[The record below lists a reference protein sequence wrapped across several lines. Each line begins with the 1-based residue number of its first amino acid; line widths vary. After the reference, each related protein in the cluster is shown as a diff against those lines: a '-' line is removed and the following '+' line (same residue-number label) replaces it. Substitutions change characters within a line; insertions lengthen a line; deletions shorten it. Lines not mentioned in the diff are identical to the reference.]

1 MITDIMR
8 VMFLD
13 TTSPEAVY
21 MTRADA
27 IVGNAKLVIIIWIV
41 LLALSIPMASRVD
54 QVLVSEESG
63 FLPETAESVKV
74 QRLISSSGGQGAP
87 DVLLVV
93 DNVPVSPETYNKTRQ
108 EWSQLGWSAGRRVS
122 WVDVTLQAHEG
133 IKRGME
139 KALNQTL
146 AALEGYVSL
155 WEALVNTTENLR
167 RLEQTINSTSQ
178 ALVSADMVLS
188 KYNQV
193 LGSLVNTRDKALGA
207 AQGVLGLCQQAPD
220 VYTELITAG
229 VTLEALL
236 ETQTQAYQRG
246 SLTQEDL
253 QALQV
258 LADANPLL
266 RKLLKPEMVQAV
278 FQYTMGIGGPSNF
291 GNAHAALLAVQLARL
306 TINDTQTITFLYI
319 LANQTAPIL
328 RNLPDL
334 RTTVALEGP
343 DAVRA
348 AVQPIVEKTAQA
360 AIVEYARAV
369 SREAGNPLIAYIA
382 EALAERG
389 CRGGEDSIQQVL
401 RQALTRLLVDQGVPS
416 SAAPMLV
423 DMALSGDT
431 SIEKLAF
438 LALDTTYEQALAQ
451 GAPEDLARILKSPQA
466 AQILLKHDPRAMGVL
481 SENPDTARA
490 AAVELLSKTAGAK
503 GLDPHLLRLVASLG
517 PEKAALTL
525 VEENAPPQAREFLG
539 LLREKGIPQT
549 RGELLK
555 MASGSLVEQI
565 SRMGG
570 LDRDTAERIAEA
582 ALRVF
587 NGMGSLEAEVESLAW
602 EKLVETWPSIIGELN
617 GTLVALDGRAFI
629 VMLYNVDYQGAIRD
643 RDALAAM
650 LKQWFPHSRVLATGD
665 VVSREEMRT
674 TSLEDVRRSDRYSMV
689 LVLVVLAIV
698 LQSVAALFLPFIG
711 IGMGLSLALALAYLL
726 ASGELITLTT
736 IARTVMFSTGLG
748 LGIDYATLVSRR
760 FREELPSSSTPVQ
773 AAARA
778 LRRSTRPVVAGA
790 ATASI
795 GFGSLA
801 LAWDFP
807 FLKSIG
813 TSVPLAIAMV
823 TLSSLTL
830 IPALLA
836 LLGGSRRLW
845 WPFDPRRAR
854 GVDASETGSL
864 GRLVE
869 KAAPLLIVIVIVA
882 LIPAIVVHLGF
893 EGSHDLTLMLP
904 EGTESLEAMNVIIE
918 RFDPGVMYPLTIVV
932 SGNETATRIVEAL
945 SGLECVS
952 QARVA
957 STLED
962 GRVLVQAVLSVD
974 PLARQ
979 GIECARQVRG
989 MVKSIDEKGMVGG
1002 APAVSLDLEEMLN
1015 ARFYNR
1021 VLPAAVV
1028 LMFLSMLLA
1037 YGGVAVALSAVLAVV
1052 IAAELAIAAAVY
1064 YYTSVQGME
1073 VPWFLPLTVFT
1084 AILGV
1089 GMDYNSFS
1097 ISRAAEEYRRAPGRG
1112 AVARAVSRSAFLV
1125 MGLSLIMASAYGGLM
1140 LSSIPN
1146 MRMMGLALSLGV
1158 LFAGVLASMVLIPSI
1173 ITLLGRKAWWPWGP
1187 KAEE

>member
-1 MITDIMR
+1 MPM
-8 VMFLD
+8 
-13 TTSPEAVY
+13 
-21 MTRADA
+21 ADA
-27 IVGNAKLVIIIWIV
+27 IARNSKLVIVAWIV
-41 LLALSIPMASRVD
+41 LLVVSAPLASRVD

-63 FLPETAESVKV
+63 FLPETAESVRV
-74 QRLISSSGGQGAP
+74 QKLISSTGVQGAP
-87 DVLLVV
+87 DALLVV
-93 DNVPVSPETYNKTRQ
+93 DNVPVSLETYNKTRNG
-108 EWSQLGWSAGRRVS
+108 WGKLDWSAEKRVS
-122 WVDVTLQAHEG
+122 WIDVTLQAHEG
-133 IKRGME
+133 IRRGIE
-139 KALNQTL
+139 EALNQTL
-146 AALEGYVSL
+146 AALEGYVGL

-167 RLEQTINSTSQ
+167 RLEQTINATSQ
-178 ALVSADMVLS
+178 ALASADMILA
-188 KYNQV
+188 KYSQV
-193 LGSLVNTRDKALGA
+193 VNSLVNTRDQALA
-207 AQGVLGLCQQAPD
+207 AANGTLTLCQQAPG
-220 VYTELITAG
+220 VYTELITVG

-236 ETQTQAYQRG
+236 ETHTQAYQRG

-253 QALQV
+253 QALQAI
-258 LADANPLL
+258 ADTNPLL
-266 RKLLKPEMVQAV
+266 TRILTPGMALAV
-278 FQYTMGIGGPSNF
+278 FQYTQSIGGPNNF
-291 GNAHAALLAVQLARL
+291 DNTHAALLAVQLARL
-306 TINDTQTITFLYI
+306 TVNDTRTLTFLYI

-343 DAVRA
+343 EAVRA
-348 AVQPIVEKTAQA
+348 TVQPIAEKAA
-360 AIVEYARAV
+360 REAIVEYSQVV
-369 SREAGNPLIAYIA
+369 SRESGTPLFTYIS
-382 EALAERG
+382 EALANRE
-389 CRGGEDSIQQVL
+389 CQGGEDAVWQAL
-401 RQALTRLLVDQGVPS
+401 REGLTRLLVDQGVPPN
-416 SAAPMLV
+416 AAPLLV
-423 DMALSGDT
+423 DLALSEEV
-431 SIEKLAF
+431 SLEKLAF
-438 LALDTTYEQALAQ
+438 LALDTTSEQALAQ
-451 GAPEDLARILKSPQA
+451 GAPEDLARLLKSPYAVQV
-466 AQILLKHDPRAMGVL
+466 LLKYDPRAMGL
-481 SENPDTARA
+481 LAKNPEAA
-490 AAVELLSKTAGAK
+490 LEAAVELLSRTPAPR
-503 GLDPHLLRLVASLG
+503 GLDPKLLQLVATSG
-517 PEKAALTL
+517 PEEAALTL
-525 VEENAPPQAREFLG
+525 MEENVPPQLRGFLG
-539 LLREKGIPQT
+539 ILREEGVPRTREELLRI
-549 RGELLK
+549 
-555 MASGSLVEQI
+555 ASGSLVEQI
-565 SRMGG
+565 SRIGG
-570 LDRDTAERIAEA
+570 LDKETAELIVEA

-587 NGMGSLEAEVESLAW
+587 NGEGGFAEEVETLAW
-602 EKLVETWPSIIGELN
+602 DKLAGAWPSIIGELN

-629 VMLYNVDYQGAIRD
+629 VMLYNVDYPGAVRD
-643 RDALAAM
+643 RDMVAQLFRE
-650 LKQWFPHSRVLATGD
+650 LSPQSRVLATGD

-726 ASGELITLTT
+726 ASGEVVTLTT
-736 IARTVMFSTGLG
+736 VARTVMFSTGLG

-760 FREELPSSSTPVQ
+760 FREELPASPGASQ

-778 LRRSTRPVVAGA
+778 LRRSARPVIAGA

-813 TSVPLAIAMV
+813 TSVPIAIAMV

-836 LLGGSRRLW
+836 LLGGSRKLW
-845 WPFDPRRAR
+845 WPFDPRKTGPRE
-854 GVDASETGSL
+854 VSETTGL

-869 KAAPLLIVIVIVA
+869 GSAPLLIA
-882 LIPAIVVHLGF
+882 LVVLALVPAVFVHMGF

-904 EGTESLEAMNVIIE
+904 EGTESLEAMSVMRE
-918 RFDPGVMYPLTIVV
+918 RFDPGVMYPLTIVT
-932 SGNETATRIVEAL
+932 SGNETATRVVEAL
-945 SGLECVS
+945 GSLDCVS

-957 STLED
+957 SALAD
-962 GRVLVQAVLSVD
+962 GRVLVQVVLSVD
-974 PLARQ
+974 PLGRQ
-979 GIECARQVRG
+979 GIDCARQVRET
-989 MVKSIDEKGMVGG
+989 VKAIDPNGMVGG

-1015 ARFYNR
+1015 DRFYNR

-1064 YYTSVQGME
+1064 YYSSVQGMQ

-1112 AVARAVSRSAFLV
+1112 AVARSVSRAALLV

-1158 LFAGVLASMVLIPSI
+1158 LFAGILAGIVLTPSI
-1173 ITLLGRKAWWPWGP
+1173 ISLLGNRAWWPWGP
-1187 KAEE
+1187 KAED